1 MILLAT
7 TKSNV
12 NAAMV
17 IQFLYQL
24 ITICKAY
31 FGKEIDENVVKNHFV
46 LIYELLDEVMDFGIP
61 QVCDPE
67 LLKKYI
73 QEGGLKP
80 ELANNIENLKKL
92 TNAVTGATPWRQ
104 EGIKYKKNEVYI
116 DVVENVNLLMSN
128 RGTILRA
135 DVSGQ
140 VIMKAQLSDMPEC
153 KFGMN
158 DKLLMQREGK
168 ANPVDKGIAIE
179 DLRFHQ
185 CVRLGKFDKER
196 AITFVPPDGVFEL
209 MTFLFWLIQVPSG

>member
-1 MILLAT
+1 MLLLAT

-12 NAAMV
+12 NAAMAL
-17 IQFLYQL
+17 QFLYQL
-24 ITICKAY
+24 ISICKAY
-31 FGKEIDENVVKNHFV
+31 FGKEIDENVVKSHFV

-61 QVCDPE
+61 QVLDPE

-92 TNAVTGATPWRQ
+92 TNQATGATPWRQ

-140 VIMKAQLSDMPEC
+140 IIMKAQLSDMPEC

-158 DKLLMQREGK
+158 DKLLMQKEGK
-168 ANPVDKGIAIE
+168 AGAIDKGIAIE
-179 DLRFHQ
+179 DLKFHQ

-209 MTFLFWLIQVPSG
+209 MT